1 MKNRITVTPI
11 DDRTPLIKHINQ
23 NGVRPGKRKLEQ
35 FKLACALRNTPALY
49 KQDGKGDEAI
59 IYVKIF
65 DPCGAGTWYLTE
77 FSEVAPDG
85 VPNLAFGYVT
95 GLGQNELGYVSFEEL
110 ATVKGALGI
119 GLEIDVHFTPSKL
132 GDVKRRVVR

>member
-1 MKNRITVTPI
+1 MKNRITVEPI
-11 DDRTPLIKHINQ
+11 DDREPLISHINQ
-23 NGVRPGKRKLEQ
+23 NGVRPGARKLEQ
-35 FKLACALRNTPALY
+35 FKLACALRNMPALY
-49 KQDGKGDEAI
+49 KQDDKGNEAI
-59 IYVKIF
+59 VYVKIF

-95 GLGQNELGYVSFEEL
+95 GLGEDELGYISLDELSSFRSRL
-110 ATVKGALGI
+110 NI

-132 GDVKRRVVR
+132 GDIKRKVVR